1 MKISLIPTNQCE
13 GCFMSGNEL
22 EKEQAVQQAILRAKK
37 EWEATFDSITD
48 LLVLTDL
55 NGEIQRMNRV
65 TIETLHSTYLD
76 LIGKNI
82 DTLFAEK
89 RPSPKLGDP
98 AGVECKFKDSDVF
111 YRATCSKVN
120 LENDKS
126 VLVYIFHDITRQ
138 KKDEELIIR
147 QNQYYESVLK
157 FSPVAIVT
165 LDLNE
170 NIISCNP
177 AFEQLF
183 GYNPNEVLGKNLDR
197 LIAPNETEEA
207 QSFTLRTKEGYPVHG
222 YTTRIRK
229 DGTQVEVEVFGVPV
243 SIGNTRV
250 GIMAIYHDITELIN
264 AKRAAESADKA
275 KSEFLANMSHEIRT
289 PMNGVI
295 GMIELLKDTPLDIEQ
310 RDYLNTANESA
321 ESLMSLINEILDFAK
336 IESGQMTV
344 ESIDFDL
351 RSMVEG
357 VARTLATRA
366 EAKGLEMVC
375 MVNRDIPSRVKG
387 DPTRLRQVLVNLVG
401 NAIKF
406 TSRGEIVIR
415 AIVDQK
421 KEDTTRLLFSI
432 TDTGIG
438 IPLDHQ
444 KAIFERFV
452 QVDNSSTRKYGG
464 TGLGLAISTELV
476 KLMGGEIG
484 VQSEPGQGSTFWFT
498 ITTQKPSE
506 EGTRPLVI
514 PMDLKNLP
522 ILAVDDNKTNRAII
536 GKIVSGF
543 GCEVTQAST
552 GEQALS
558 LLKSSFL
565 NGKPFRLVL
574 LDMQMPDMDG
584 EEVLKRIK
592 TDPNLRKTP
601 VIILTSMGHR
611 GDAAHLE
618 SMGCSAY
625 LLKPVRQKELFN
637 SILAVMGQQ
646 QPDNKLPTTSIIT
659 RHMLAE
665 ADHSQNLILLAEDNA
680 INQKLALRLLQ
691 KVGYSVDVAE
701 NGLQAVEAVQKKKYS
716 LVLMDVQMPEMDG
729 YDATIKIRALPGEV
743 SKVPIVAMTA
753 HAMTGDREKCLQ
765 AGMNDYLTKPLN
777 VDEVLSVVNK
787 YVTASQE
794 ASLDNVIEP
803 SGAQPVEPTPLY
815 DLKTALPRFG
825 DSITT
830 FYEFLGAFISHLKN
844 STYELENAINIC
856 DPKKVQFVSH
866 SIKGAASNFEI
877 SSIRKAA
884 DEIETRAK
892 DGDLTDANKY
902 LEEINAAIP
911 LLEKDYQKNMKT
923 VEN

>member
-1 MKISLIPTNQCE
+1 
-13 GCFMSGNEL
+13 MSANEQ
-22 EKEQAVQQAILRAKK
+22 EKDQAVQQAILKAKK
-37 EWEATFDSITD
+37 EWEATFDSISD
-48 LLVLTDL
+48 LLVLTDETGL
-55 NGEIQRMNRV
+55 IQRMNQA
-65 TIETLHSTYLD
+65 TIKDLNSTYLD

-82 DTLFAEK
+82 ESLLEGNKPGPKPGDT
-89 RPSPKLGDP
+89 S
-98 AGVECKFKDSDVF
+98 GVECKFKGLDTYF
-111 YRATCSKVN
+111 RATCSNVS
-120 LENDKS
+120 LENDKN
-126 VLVYIFHDITRQ
+126 VIVYIFHDITRQ

-183 GYNPNEVLGKNLDR
+183 GYNPNEVLGKNLDQM
-197 LIAPNETEEA
+197 ISMNDTDEGKK
-207 QSFTLRTKEGYPVHG
+207 FTYQVKEGNPVHS
-222 YTTRIRK
+222 YTTRTRK
-229 DGTQVEVEVFGVPV
+229 DGTPVEVEVFGVPV

-250 GIMAIYHDITELIN
+250 GIMAIYHDISELIN
-264 AKRAAESADKA
+264 AKRAAEAADKA

-295 GMIELLKDTPLDIEQ
+295 GMIELLKDTPLDVEQ

-357 VARTLATRA
+357 VARTLAARA

-415 AIVDQK
+415 AIVDEK
-421 KEDTTRLLFSI
+421 KEENTRFLFSI

-438 IPLDHQ
+438 IPQEYQ
-444 KAIFERFV
+444 KTIFERFV
-452 QVDNSSTRKYGG
+452 QVDNSSTREYGG

-484 VQSEPGQGSTFWFT
+484 VQSEPSQGSTFWFT

-543 GCEVTQAST
+543 GCEVSQAST
-552 GEQALS
+552 GSQALS
-558 LLKSSFL
+558 MLRENSLK
-565 NGKPFRLVL
+565 GKPFRLVL

-584 EEVLKRIK
+584 EEVLKEIK
-592 TDPNLRKTP
+592 TDPDLRKTP
-601 VIILTSMGHR
+601 VIILTSMGQR

-618 SMGCSAY
+618 AMGCSAY

-637 SILAVMGQQ
+637 TILAVMGQQ
-646 QPDNKLPTTSIIT
+646 QPENKLPTTSIIT

-665 ADHSQNLILLAEDNA
+665 ADHSQNSILLAEDNA
-680 INQKLALRLLQ
+680 INQKLALRILQ

-701 NGLQAVEAVQKKKYS
+701 TGRQAVEAVQKKRYS

-729 YDATIKIRALPGEV
+729 YDATIQIRALPGEIR
-743 SKVPIVAMTA
+743 KIPIVAMTA
-753 HAMTGDREKCLQ
+753 HAMAGDREKCLQ
-765 AGMNDYLTKPLN
+765 VGMDDYLTKPLN
-777 VDEVLSVVNK
+777 VDLLLSVVNK
-787 YVTASQE
+787 YVATSQE
-794 ASLDNVIEP
+794 ALKSEMQATNASTEP
-803 SGAQPVEPTPLY
+803 KSIY

-825 DSITT
+825 DSAAT

-844 STYELENAINIC
+844 STFELENAIAES
-856 DPKKVQFVSH
+856 DSKKVQFIGH

-877 SSIRKAA
+877 SLIRDAA
-884 DEIETRAK
+884 EKIEKMAK
-892 DGDLTDANKY
+892 EGDLTKAGNY

-911 LLEKDYQKNMKT
+911 LLERDYQKNMKQ
-923 VEN
+923 